1 MCLDD
6 LELVERSRS
15 GDLDA
20 FEKLIGRYEK
30 KVFTAIYRFVGN
42 YADASDLAQETFIR
56 VYQSLA
62 SFRGDCSF
70 ATWVYRISAN
80 VCRDELRHRS
90 RRRNISLE
98 EMTSVPGGK
107 EHPAGGVRSPEEIY
121 ECNELQHMVQEC
133 LHELPE
139 EFRLVLIMREL
150 QGLTYDEIAAALDI
164 SPGTVKSRLNRGRKA
179 LKQKFVGRRELL
191 GLHPRLSDK
200 GG

>member
-6 LELVERSRS
+6 MELVARSRS

-30 KVFTAIYRFVGN
+30 KVFTTTYRFVGN
-42 YADASDLAQETFIR
+42 YADASDLSQETFIR

-80 VCRDELRHRS
+80 VCRDELR
-90 RRRNISLE
+90 RRGRQKNVSLE
-98 EMTSVPGGK
+98 EMAFSPNGK
-107 EHPAGGVRSPEEIY
+107 ERPGGGVRSPEEIY
-121 ECNELQHMVQEC
+121 ECSELQCMVQEC
-133 LHELPE
+133 LRELPE

-150 QGLTYDEIAAALDI
+150 QGLTYDEIAAALDV
-164 SPGTVKSRLNRGRKA
+164 SPGTVKSRLSRGRQA
-179 LKQKFVGRRELL
+179 LKQKITDRRELL
-191 GLHPRLSDK
+191 GLHPRLSGK